1 MPASPCGRVYRWIP
15 VEDRGALPEPTRLSG
30 SRATL
35 DASDS
40 AARREYYRFLSGFG
54 DKTDAVGIVVIA
66 IGVAFLLWDDLPR
79 PALLAW
85 SASLATIAIVS
96 INTVPPEGPGLLR
109 AVTRHTW
116 NLGSTVLWATLPWL
130 AIGELDVDRVAWI
143 MVFVCVYGVAT
154 DIVFVPQTLET
165 RLFTL
170 IYVYT
175 GSYLLALGV
184 VGQWGPFLATF
195 GAVLALVLGGEG
207 WQDVASQLIRQRD
220 TNAERAFTDDLTG
233 VGSREAAI
241 RHLAEIRDAAGAG
254 AVVHCLFADLDDF
267 KQLNDTYGY
276 EFGDNAL
283 RITASHL
290 TAHLPDEW
298 TVARFGGDEFVAI
311 GLTPPDT
318 SRLIDL
324 HFPLPANRGGAS
336 IAHRLSVGL
345 TAVPVAQAT
354 ASVLF
359 REAAAALRSAKSL
372 GKHRVVVMT
381 DAQRVA
387 DDERARLG
395 ARIGHAVE
403 AGEIIAWGQP
413 IVDLRTREMKGVEL
427 LARWPQADGTIVMPS
442 DFVPIIEEQGLG
454 SQLGMRM
461 IGEGVHLLSRLR
473 DVGRLGYVSVN
484 ISARHLFHQGLPQE
498 VARLLRQEGLEPGRL
513 VLEITES
520 QHLPSSPVWKQTAE
534 QLRAGGVGLA
544 IDDFGTGYS
553 SMEQLLSMPFSHLK
567 VDRLVTSSIDLPG
580 AFDLAAAMAK
590 MAQGAS
596 MTPVAEGIETE
607 YERGAMR
614 RAGFALG
621 QGYLFSRPRPVA
633 ELLQER
639 AFLAS

>member
-1 MPASPCGRVYRWIP
+1 M
-15 VEDRGALPEPTRLSG
+15 EDRGALPEPTGLS
-30 SRATL
+30 SHRAP
-35 DASDS
+35 AAPSDS
-40 AARREYYRFLSGFG
+40 PARREYYSFVAGFG
-54 DKTDAVGIVVIA
+54 DKTDAVGIVVVA
-66 IGVAFLLWDDLPR
+66 IGCVFLLWNDLPR

-85 SASLATIAIVS
+85 AAALASVALVT
-96 INTVPPEGPGLLR
+96 INTDPPEGPGLVR
-109 AVTRHTW
+109 AIGRHSW
-116 NLGSTVLWATLPWL
+116 NLGSTVLWAALPWMAL
-130 AIGELDVDRVAWI
+130 GDLQVDRVAWI

-154 DIVFVPQTLET
+154 DIVFVPQTLDV
-165 RLFTL
+165 RLFSL
-170 IYVYT
+170 IYFYS
-175 GSYLLALGV
+175 GSYLLALSV
-184 VGQWGPFLATF
+184 VGQWGPLFATF
-195 GAVLALVLGGEG
+195 GTTLALVLGGEG
-207 WQDVASQLIRQRD
+207 WRDVAGQLIRQRD
-220 TNAERAFTDDLTG
+220 ANAERALTDDLTG

-241 RHLAEIRDAAGAG
+241 RHFAEIRDAAGAG

-290 TAHLPDEW
+290 TAHLPGDW
-298 TVARFGGDEFVAI
+298 AVARFGGDEFVAI

-324 HFPLPANRGGAS
+324 HLPLPANRGGAS

-359 REAAAALRSAKSL
+359 REAASALRSAKSL

-387 DDERARLG
+387 DDERTRLG
-395 ARIGHAVE
+395 ARIGHALE

-413 IVDLRTREMKGVEL
+413 IVDLNTGHTEGVEL
-427 LARWPQADGTIVMPS
+427 LARWPQPDGTIVMPA

-461 IGEGVHLLSRLR
+461 IGEGIDLLGRFR
-473 DVGRLGYVSVN
+473 DLGRPGYVSVN

-580 AFDLAAAMAK
+580 AFDLAAAMVK

-633 ELLQER
+633 ELFQER
-639 AFLAS
+639 TFLAS